1 VTWSTD
7 RGPSK
12 TNQRQLCTGN
22 AGNRSTVRTLL
33 SDRALVLGSRFPG
46 LGKMVQEPRA
56 RFHVPEWR
64 VFCYT
69 ERLRNRPPRLKL
81 VLSDSTRLQLCG
93 LHPPA
98 ASLGRQAH
106 QPAATSEL
114 FPRACAA
121 CLPSFVLRFLNITVG
136 QIRWGIPALHH
147 YYYLLSLCTAI
158 LC

>member
-1 VTWSTD
+1 M
-7 RGPSK
+7 G
-12 TNQRQLCTGN
+12 L
-22 AGNRSTVRTLL
+22 A
-33 SDRALVLGSRFPG
+33 LGSRSTG

-56 RFHVPEWR
+56 RFHVAEWG
-64 VFCYT
+64 VFCHT

-147 YYYLLSLCTAI
+147 YYYLLSVCTAI

>member
-1 VTWSTD
+1 MDLSCLRVTESTCATD
-7 RGPSK
+7 AQTHFLGFSWDLGTR
-12 TNQRQLCTGN
+12 
-22 AGNRSTVRTLL
+22 
-33 SDRALVLGSRFPG
+33 SDRKPNIKHHSQADYLWACFEAPKWG
-46 LGKMVQEPRA
+46 
-56 RFHVPEWR
+56 

-147 YYYLLSLCTAI
+147 YYYLLSVCTAI

>member
-1 VTWSTD
+1 M
-7 RGPSK
+7 
-12 TNQRQLCTGN
+12 
-22 AGNRSTVRTLL
+22 
-33 SDRALVLGSRFPG
+33 G
-46 LGKMVQEPRA
+46 LGEMVQEPRA
-56 RFHVPEWR
+56 RFHVPEWG
-64 VFCYT
+64 VFCHT

-147 YYYLLSLCTAI
+147 YYYLLSVCTAI